1 MERQYPNIPDTPT
14 EADRRKLIKAKLDE
28 LVKPIENVNDAVDF
42 AFELRLCLKEWL
54 KEHHTSDRGSINRK
68 DPAWN
73 LLNNLQQGIK
83 FAVNSNTSDISLSS
97 MLAFNGELCDLIR
110 RYYGGVK

>member
-1 MERQYPNIPDTPT
+1 MEGN
-14 EADRRKLIKAKLDE
+14 ADKRKLIKEKIDE
-28 LVKPIENVNDAVDF
+28 LVKTIENVDDAVDF
-42 AFELRLCLKEWL
+42 AFGLRIALKEWL

-73 LLNNLQQGIK
+73 LVNNLQEGVK
-83 FAVNSNTSDISLSS
+83 YAMNSNASDISLSS

-110 RYYGGVK
+110 KYYVDVK

>member
-1 MERQYPNIPDTPT
+1 MEGYSTNT
-14 EADRRKLIKAKLDE
+14 DRRKLIKAKIDE

-42 AFELRLCLKEWL
+42 SFELRLALKEWL

-73 LLNNLQQGIK
+73 LINNLQQGIK
-83 FAVNSNTSDISLSS
+83 FAVNSNTYDISLSS
-97 MLAFNGELCDLIR
+97 MLAFNGELCDLIK
-110 RYYGGVK
+110 RYYGDVK

>member
-1 MERQYPNIPDTPT
+1 MEGNVDK
-14 EADRRKLIKAKLDE
+14 RKLIKAKIDE

-73 LLNNLQQGIK
+73 LIDNLQEGIK
-83 FAVNSNTSDISLSS
+83 FAVNSNASDISLSS
-97 MLAFNGELCDLIR
+97 MLAFNGELCDLIK
-110 RYYGGVK
+110 RYYGGGK

>member
-1 MERQYPNIPDTPT
+1 MEGNVDK
-14 EADRRKLIKAKLDE
+14 RKLIKAKIDE
-28 LVKPIENVNDAVDF
+28 LVKPIENVDDAVDF

-73 LLNNLQQGIK
+73 LIDNLQEGIK
-83 FAVNSNTSDISLSS
+83 FAVNTNASDISLSS

-110 RYYGGVK
+110 RYYGGGK

>member
-1 MERQYPNIPDTPT
+1 MEGFSTNI
-14 EADRRKLIKAKLDE
+14 DRRKLIKMKLDE

-73 LLNNLQQGIK
+73 LVDNLQQGIK
-83 FAVNSNTSDISLSS
+83 FAVNSNSSDISLSS
-97 MLAFNGELCDLIR
+97 ILLFNSELCDLIR
-110 RYYGGVK
+110 KYYGDRK

>member
-1 MERQYPNIPDTPT
+1 MEGNVDK
-14 EADRRKLIKAKLDE
+14 RKLIKMKLDE

-73 LLNNLQQGIK
+73 LINNLQDGIK
-83 FAVNSNTSDISLSS
+83 FSVNSNSSDISLSS
-97 MLAFNGELCDLIR
+97 MLAFNGELCDLIK
-110 RYYGGVK
+110 RYYGGGK

>member
-1 MERQYPNIPDTPT
+1 MEGSSTNT
-14 EADRRKLIKAKLDE
+14 DRRKLIKAKLDE

-73 LLNNLQQGIK
+73 LINNLQEGIK

-97 MLAFNGELCDLIR
+97 MLAFNGELCDLIK
-110 RYYGGVK
+110 RYYGGGK

>member
-1 MERQYPNIPDTPT
+1 MEGNVDK
-14 EADRRKLIKAKLDE
+14 RKIIKAKIDE

-42 AFELRLCLKEWL
+42 AFELRLCLKDWL

-73 LLNNLQQGIK
+73 LIDNLQEGIK

-97 MLAFNGELCDLIR
+97 MLTFNGELCDLIK
-110 RYYGGVK
+110 RYYGGGK

>member
-1 MERQYPNIPDTPT
+1 MEGNVDK
-14 EADRRKLIKAKLDE
+14 RKLIKMKLDE

-42 AFELRLCLKEWL
+42 AFELRFALKEWL

-73 LLNNLQQGIK
+73 LIDNLQEGIK
-83 FAVNSNTSDISLSS
+83 FAVNSNASDISLSS

-110 RYYGGVK
+110 KYYGDVK

>member
-1 MERQYPNIPDTPT
+1 MEGNVDK
-14 EADRRKLIKAKLDE
+14 RKLIKAKIDE
-28 LVKPIENVNDAVDF
+28 LVKPIDNVNDAVDF

-73 LLNNLQQGIK
+73 LVNNLQEGIK
-83 FAVNSNTSDISLSS
+83 FAVNSNASDISLSS
-97 MLAFNGELCDLIR
+97 MLGFNSELCDLIK
-110 RYYGGVK
+110 RYYGGGK

>member
-1 MERQYPNIPDTPT
+1 MEGYSTNT
-14 EADRRKLIKAKLDE
+14 DRRKLIKMKLDE

-42 AFELRLCLKEWL
+42 AFELRLALKEWL

-73 LLNNLQQGIK
+73 LINNLQCGIK
-83 FAVNSNTSDISLSS
+83 FAVNSNASDISLSS
-97 MLAFNGELCDLIR
+97 MLAFNSDLCYLIR
-110 RYYGGVK
+110 KYYGDVK

>member
-1 MERQYPNIPDTPT
+1 MEGNVDK
-14 EADRRKLIKAKLDE
+14 RKLIKAKLDE

-73 LLNNLQQGIK
+73 LVNNLQEGIK

-97 MLAFNGELCDLIR
+97 MLAFNSELCDLIK
-110 RYYGGVK
+110 RYYGGGK

>member
-1 MERQYPNIPDTPT
+1 MEGNVDK
-14 EADRRKLIKAKLDE
+14 RKLIKAKIDE

-42 AFELRLCLKEWL
+42 AFELRLALKEWL

-73 LLNNLQQGIK
+73 LINNLQYGIK
-83 FAVNSNTSDISLSS
+83 FAVNSNTSDIQLSS
-97 MLAFNGELCDLIR
+97 ILLFNSELCDLIR
-110 RYYGGVK
+110 KYYGGVK

>member
-1 MERQYPNIPDTPT
+1 MEGN
-14 EADRRKLIKAKLDE
+14 ADKRKLIKAKIDE

-42 AFELRLCLKEWL
+42 AFELRLALKEWL

-73 LLNNLQQGIK
+73 LINNLQYGIK

-97 MLAFNGELCDLIR
+97 ILLFNSELCDLIR
-110 RYYGGVK
+110 KYYGDVK

>member
-1 MERQYPNIPDTPT
+1 MEGNV
-14 EADRRKLIKAKLDE
+14 DRRKIIKEKIDE
-28 LVKPIENVNDAVDF
+28 LVKPIENVDDVLDF
-42 AFELRLCLKEWL
+42 ALELRLALKQWL

-73 LLNNLQQGIK
+73 LVNNLQDGIK

-97 MLAFNGELCDLIR
+97 ILLFNSELCDLIR
-110 RYYGGVK
+110 KYYGDKK

>member
-1 MERQYPNIPDTPT
+1 MEGYSTNI
-14 EADRRKLIKAKLDE
+14 DRRKLIKAKIDE
-28 LVKPIENVNDAVDF
+28 LVKTIENVNDAVDF
-42 AFELRLCLKEWL
+42 AFELRLALKEWL

-73 LLNNLQQGIK
+73 LIDNLQHGIK
-83 FAVNSNTSDISLSS
+83 FAVNSNVSDISLSS

-110 RYYGGVK
+110 KYYGGVK

>member
-1 MERQYPNIPDTPT
+1 MEGN
-14 EADRRKLIKAKLDE
+14 ADKRKLIKAKIDE

-73 LLNNLQQGIK
+73 LINNLQDGIK
-83 FAVNSNTSDISLSS
+83 FAVNSNSSDISLSS
-97 MLAFNGELCDLIR
+97 MLAFNGELCDLIK
-110 RYYGGVK
+110 RYYGGGK

>member
-1 MERQYPNIPDTPT
+1 MEGNVDK
-14 EADRRKLIKAKLDE
+14 RKLIKAKIDE

-42 AFELRLCLKEWL
+42 AFELRIALKEWL

-73 LLNNLQQGIK
+73 LVNNLQEGIK

-97 MLAFNGELCDLIR
+97 MLAFNGELCDLIK
-110 RYYGGVK
+110 RYYGGGK

>member
-1 MERQYPNIPDTPT
+1 MEENVDK
-14 EADRRKLIKAKLDE
+14 RKLIKAKIDE

-42 AFELRLCLKEWL
+42 AFELRLALKEWL

-73 LLNNLQQGIK
+73 LINNLQQGIK
-83 FAVNSNTSDISLSS
+83 FAVNSNVSDISLSS
-97 MLAFNGELCDLIR
+97 ILAFNGELCDLIK
-110 RYYGGVK
+110 RYYGDGK